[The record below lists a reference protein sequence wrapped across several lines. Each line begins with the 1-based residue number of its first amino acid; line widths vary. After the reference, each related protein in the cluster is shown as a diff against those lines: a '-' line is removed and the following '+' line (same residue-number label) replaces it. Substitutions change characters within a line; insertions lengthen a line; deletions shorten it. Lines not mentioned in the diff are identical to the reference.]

1 MRRLLPFATL
11 LLLAACDPRAGY
23 NDLFMGPVAITARV
37 LSPRPV
43 IHLGDSVAFYFEVP
57 DSVTL
62 NGTRLAVSVGAKDE
76 ANLDVNA
83 NKINAA
89 ASTGFDIY
97 SRNCQ
102 LYAAPGSVTA
112 YGSLR
117 FAHRNAKLVSKLYLI
132 PKQRGIYFFEQAGP
146 GLATLNG
153 RDLQVTFTFD
163 FGSVNRNHQLLIDS
177 AGTASKFSTYL
188 QRRIS
193 QGHEI
198 YGFRV
203 I

>member
-1 MRRLLPFATL
+1 MRSLLQLVPL
-11 LLLAACDPRAGY
+11 LLLAACDPGD
-23 NDLFMGPVAITARV
+23 NDVFVGQVAITARV
-37 LSPRPV
+37 LSPKPI

-62 NGTRLAVSVGAKDE
+62 NGTRIAVSAGTKDQ
-76 ANLDVNA
+76 ASLDVNA

-97 SRNCQ
+97 SRDCQ
-102 LYAAPGSVTA
+102 LYASPGNTTA
-112 YGSLR
+112 YGTLH
-117 FAHRNAKLVSKLYLI
+117 FARRNARLVSKLYLI
-132 PKQRGIYFFEQAGP
+132 PKERGIYFFEQAGP

-153 RDLQVTFTFD
+153 RDLLVTFSID
-163 FGSVNRNHQLLIDS
+163 FGNVNRNHQLLLDS
-177 AGTASKFSTYL
+177 AGVASKFSAYL
-188 QRRIS
+188 QGRMN
-193 QGHEI
+193 QGNEV